1 MLTTLC
7 QYLSIQLLRGNAM
20 RRGDRL
26 FEIIQLLRSATKPL
40 TASSIAETLEVASRT
55 VYRDIAALQAR
66 RVPIEGAP
74 GLGYVLRRGFDLP
87 PLMFTMEE
95 VEAIDV
101 GVRLVRRTGDA
112 GLQQAAESVLSKVA
126 VILPHVLR
134 EHLEASTF
142 FVSDA
147 GANTSPAVDLSAI
160 RDAIRTT
167 RKVRITYI
175 DEQGEHSQRIIWP
188 VAVAYYVQ
196 ATLIAAWCE
205 LRQDYRHF
213 RTDRI
218 AAATVLDEVFS
229 TQEAQ
234 LLEGWLKRP
243 SSKAQL

>member
-1 MLTTLC
+1 
-7 QYLSIQLLRGNAM
+7 M

-26 FEIIQLLRSATKPL
+26 FEIIQLLRSTAKPL
-40 TASSIAETLEVASRT
+40 TAASIAGSLEVGVRT

-87 PLMFTMEE
+87 PLRFTMEE
-95 VEAIDV
+95 VQAIDV
-101 GVRLVRRTGDA
+101 GVRLVRRAGDA
-112 GLQQAAESVLSKVA
+112 GLQRAAESVLSKVA
-126 VILPHVLR
+126 VILPLVLR
-134 EHLEASTF
+134 EHLAASTF
-142 FVSDA
+142 FVSDF
-147 GANTSPAVDLSAI
+147 GDNTSPTVDLSDI

-167 RKVRITYI
+167 HKVRITYI
-175 DEQGEHSQRIIWP
+175 DEQGERSQRIIWP

-218 AAATVLDEVFS
+218 AAATVLDEVFP
-229 TQEAQ
+229 TEEGQ

-243 SSKAQL
+243 SSRAQL